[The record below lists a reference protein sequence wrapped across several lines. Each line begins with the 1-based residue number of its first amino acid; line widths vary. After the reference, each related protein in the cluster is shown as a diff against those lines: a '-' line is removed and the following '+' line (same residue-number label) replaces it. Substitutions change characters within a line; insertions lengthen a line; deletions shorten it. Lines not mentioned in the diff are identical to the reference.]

1 MAVGFR
7 NRENLI
13 RHDLHFIDRAIH
25 LKRRKEI
32 YEELYPETKQ
42 GVIGGIVSGKSR
54 SKDKGTTML
63 DIVVQKESEKESFA
77 KDAAIKTGYSKLS
90 VVYRT
95 ILYRTVP
102 YRWHN
107 VGIMLA

>member
-1 MAVGFR
+1 MAAAKLFI
-7 NRENLI
+7 N
-13 RHDLHFIDRAIH
+13 HFIDRAIH

-42 GVIGGIVSGKSR
+42 GVIGGIASGKSR
-54 SKDKGTTML
+54 NKDKGTTISN
-63 DIVVQKESEKESFA
+63 IVVQKKSFI

-102 YRWHN
+102 
-107 VGIMLA
+107 LA